1 MRKLHEHSA
10 GRDNTRR
17 ATEKSPPPA
26 PPCPTLI
33 LLTTHTQHTH
43 TNTHTTHP
51 TPHQHDNWAVLKA
64 QELARACDP
73 PVPVVV
79 AFNLVP
85 KFLEA
90 TARQYEFMLTGLSET
105 ERHLREL
112 GIAFHL
118 TKGDPLVE
126 IPKLAAELNTSALV
140 CDMSPLRVP
149 MMWSNGVAGK
159 LDADPLGIPV
169 FQVDAHN
176 IVPVWEASDKK
187 EVGAR
192 TLRKKIHNGMETFF
206 TEFPPLEKQA
216 KQEAGAAGEMPDPV
230 DWALALGELQIDRS
244 VAAVDW
250 CVLFVCWESR
260 TTWQSHVEPGRAT

>member
-1 MRKLHEHSA
+1 MPRRLESAVHPGRFRLLTSTHSA
-10 GRDNTRR
+10 VRAGGSCVLYWMSRDQR
-17 ATEKSPPPA
+17 A
-26 PPCPTLI
+26 
-33 LLTTHTQHTH
+33 
-43 TNTHTTHP
+43 
-51 TPHQHDNWAVLKA
+51 HDNWAVLKA

-250 CVLFVCWESR
+250 CVLLVCWEGESG
-260 TTWQSHVEPGRAT
+260 VLAEPRRARVS